1 MWGVAVGYGGVMR
14 RQGVAQEVEGA
25 YPNLGSKV
33 NTGARRERGF
43 RIGRGV
49 EDDCGTRRE

>member
-1 MWGVAVGYGGVMR
+1 MR